1 MSYMT
6 ELRSK
11 KDRSDTASLMTVD
24 EITAEVESRRASK
37 SVDPG
42 SDTDEWTRVDSDEAL
57 EHGVVEDPLK
67 DTLPE
72 EVAPTEVGT
81 EVETLE
87 DGDEEDVDE
96 EDADEGGPEAVTS
109 RGGRSPFILY
119 LSLTLIW
126 LQETSG

>member
-1 MSYMT
+1 MT

-37 SVDPG
+37 NVDPG
-42 SDTDEWTRVDSDEAL
+42 SDTDEWTRVDSDEVL
-57 EHGVVEDPLK
+57 EHGVVEDSSK

-81 EVETLE
+81 EVEALEDGE
-87 DGDEEDVDE
+87 DGDEEDV
-96 EDADEGGPEAVTS
+96 DEGGPEAVTS
-109 RGGRSPFILY
+109 RGGRSHSIYTCL
-119 LSLTLIW
+119 
-126 LQETSG
+126 